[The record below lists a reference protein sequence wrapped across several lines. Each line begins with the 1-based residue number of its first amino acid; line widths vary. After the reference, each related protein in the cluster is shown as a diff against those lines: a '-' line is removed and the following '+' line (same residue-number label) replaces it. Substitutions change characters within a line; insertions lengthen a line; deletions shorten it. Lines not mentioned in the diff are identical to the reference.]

1 MSTIVNPA
9 YSDPSD
15 CITTWKH
22 ELAVAQN
29 GLSHATAEFNAA
41 SRRYAGAK
49 EWVDQLAV
57 YWKNIQKTDELAKA
71 VLAQLPPFME
81 HAETLTKNTEHT
93 VSAARIL
100 ICDLEAVIDC
110 ADELQDLI
118 KALMDVIKGLETQKL
133 ATKPM
138 KILPV
143 MEALTTKFNEAYELI
158 IQSIIKA
165 INVLSGSDQL
175 HHSLEKRNGLIRN
188 LHEIK
193 KQLDTPDP
201 QAFCSNY
208 PNDNSCQDEL
218 NPKPVFSL
226 ADNNNQ
232 YYLTTQEQFNKACDE
247 ISEIESV
254 KVSAETRKKAFQ
266 ACVDSLSKAINTA
279 ETAKACG

>member
-9 YSDPSD
+9 YSDPLD
-15 CITTWKH
+15 CISTWKN
-22 ELAVAQN
+22 ELAVAQL
-29 GLSHATAEFNAA
+29 GLSRATAEYNAA

-49 EWVDQLAV
+49 EWVDQLGV
-57 YWKNIQKTDELAKA
+57 YWNNIQKTDELAKA
-71 VLAQLPPFME
+71 VLAQLPPFMD
-81 HAETLTKNTEHT
+81 HAEMLTKNTEHT
-93 VSAARIL
+93 VSATRIL
-100 ICDLEAVIDC
+100 ICDLEDVIDC

-143 MEALTTKFNEAYELI
+143 METLTTKFNEAYEMI
-158 IQSIIKA
+158 IQSILKA
-165 INVLSGSDQL
+165 IDVLNGSDQL
-175 HHSLEKRNGLIRN
+175 HHSVEKRNGLIRN
-188 LHEIK
+188 LAEIK
-193 KQLDTPDP
+193 RQLDTPDP
-201 QAFCSNY
+201 QAFCSHY

-232 YYLTTQEQFNKACDE
+232 YYCTTQDQFNKACDE
-247 ISEIESV
+247 ISEIESE
-254 KVSAETRKKAFQ
+254 KVSADARKKAFQ
-266 ACVDSLSKAINTA
+266 ACVDSLSNAIDTA